1 MGGFIQQSFVKY
13 PRVQLKNYISFCL
26 LALETVD
33 CGGKLFTST
42 EIRRILQNLF
52 SPQASVHLPVSK
64 LHLYTIRS
72 SELACRELEEVTL
85 ATLRTQEFDFRMD
98 EWLEAWRIYCMLGKG
113 TQKMESVLNKSQN
126 QVNIKAV
133 NALRHGPR
141 SHSQTPRQPPTQEI
155 QDEYFRPERRDYKP
169 PHAFIYY
176 RREDSYD
183 HIFSLF
189 LKSCEFI
196 RRHCKVLAASK
207 LVLHFIV
214 KTIANRRSLIASISV
229 TNLVNIVGIHSIA
242 LLGLATHCCFLL
254 KQAST
259 FLVPHTYNHIA
270 QVFDDLNFQNSGDKW
285 LFRACMEDA
294 TVQKCPKSNL
304 PQLTND
310 ILELLQLIL
319 DVLLGR
325 CNKHFYVLRYAI
337 RSEYCLQNGEAKH
350 CLILVLT
357 LFGNL
362 ASSSFWSDQQLHDYQ
377 REISAALMQLPNLTT
392 LQSLKQARNIFL
404 SSDNLSGSFLALSQ
418 LLDRGGHLLRFTV
431 VQKQKM
437 FPKLE
442 LAQFVLRQLPQRPMM
457 SIHQQLQQATPV
469 NHPPP
474 PSPSAT
480 SSQSPIKFLQGEP
493 QLSET
498 ESSTNLGVLQKLFP
512 EPQSLPSP
520 QQVESVSDPHQMF
533 SQAVQASFD
542 WRQMPVAQ
550 AHPLTAQFSAL
561 DSSYEM
567 QATVGWSPWQQEHL
581 VSEPQTPQTLRSM
594 SYPEPEG
601 EEQDEQESEI
611 VPNIDDE
618 DIWEAFASKVTV
630 GESQQVGELQ
640 TTDPTFT
647 GGGNI
652 RDHSM
657 IDENLCRFCGVPLIQ
672 PKVAQHPVEN
682 WEDDMLESEEV
693 EGEGE
698 LAGPMPVDT
707 SVETYQAHVESE
719 HHKTQERLYTE
730 FSQEVNDWQY
740 SEKKRELKTILD
752 ECKEFDEA
760 MIERDLDLVL
770 TDIKNELERN
780 EKRIEEIRRS
790 CDWASGLLEV
800 QTTMV
805 SRMKLLIDQ
814 GRQEQKKT
822 EQLAIKKELVEEA
835 PENLLQEDTYDAPE
849 EIEQAG
855 PPNMEGEK
863 TRKRMKKKHHK
874 KNRK

>member
-1 MGGFIQQSFVKY
+1 M
-13 PRVQLKNYISFCL
+13 
-26 LALETVD
+26 T
-33 CGGKLFTST
+33 
-42 EIRRILQNLF
+42 
-52 SPQASVHLPVSK
+52 
-64 LHLYTIRS
+64 YTYS
-72 SELACRELEEVTL
+72 
-85 ATLRTQEFDFRMD
+85 
-98 EWLEAWRIYCMLGKG
+98 
-113 TQKMESVLNKSQN
+113 QKV
-126 QVNIKAV
+126 
-133 NALRHGPR
+133 
-141 SHSQTPRQPPTQEI
+141 
-155 QDEYFRPERRDYKP
+155 
-169 PHAFIYY
+169 
-176 RREDSYD
+176 
-183 HIFSLF
+183 
-189 LKSCEFI
+189 
-196 RRHCKVLAASK
+196 
-207 LVLHFIV
+207 
-214 KTIANRRSLIASISV
+214 
-229 TNLVNIVGIHSIA
+229 
-242 LLGLATHCCFLL
+242 
-254 KQAST
+254 
-259 FLVPHTYNHIA
+259 
-270 QVFDDLNFQNSGDKW
+270 
-285 LFRACMEDA
+285 
-294 TVQKCPKSNL
+294 
-304 PQLTND
+304 
-310 ILELLQLIL
+310 
-319 DVLLGR
+319 
-325 CNKHFYVLRYAI
+325 
-337 RSEYCLQNGEAKH
+337 
-350 CLILVLT
+350 
-357 LFGNL
+357 
-362 ASSSFWSDQQLHDYQ
+362 
-377 REISAALMQLPNLTT
+377 
-392 LQSLKQARNIFL
+392 
-404 SSDNLSGSFLALSQ
+404 
-418 LLDRGGHLLRFTV
+418 
-431 VQKQKM
+431 
-437 FPKLE
+437 
-442 LAQFVLRQLPQRPMM
+442 
-457 SIHQQLQQATPV
+457 
-469 NHPPP
+469 
-474 PSPSAT
+474 
-480 SSQSPIKFLQGEP
+480 EP
-493 QLSET
+493 
-498 ESSTNLGVLQKLFP
+498 
-512 EPQSLPSP
+512 
-520 QQVESVSDPHQMF
+520 VSDPHQMF

-561 DSSYEM
+561 DSSYEV
-567 QATVGWSPWQQEHL
+567 QATVGWSPWQQEQHV

-698 LAGPMPVDT
+698 LAGPTPVDT

-770 TDIKNELERN
+770 TDIKNELDRN

-814 GRQEQKKT
+814 GRREQKKT

-835 PENLLQEDTYDAPE
+835 PENRPAMDS
-849 EIEQAG
+849 
-855 PPNMEGEK
+855 
-863 TRKRMKKKHHK
+863 
-874 KNRK
+874 